1 MKKMKHFLISHRTQ
15 TVLKIAGALLA
26 LFGLA
31 VAGVAEEPIIFPG

>member
-1 MKKMKHFLISHRTQ
+1 MKKLKNALASNRTQ
-15 TVLKIAGALLA
+15 TYLKVAGMLLA